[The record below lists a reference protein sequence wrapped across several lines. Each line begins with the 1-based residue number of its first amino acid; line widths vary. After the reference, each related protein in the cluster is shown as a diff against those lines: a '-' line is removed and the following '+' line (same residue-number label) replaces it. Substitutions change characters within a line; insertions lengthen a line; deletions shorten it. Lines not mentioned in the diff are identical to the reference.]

1 MEEEKRFWI
10 IFILVGLFYSAYL
23 LNSMGFTETKGNNP
37 PQQISSQ
44 PTISTDTA
52 LIQEFIQA
60 NVAVSETSF
69 EIDGKQGEFNVY
81 REELKDAGF
90 DGLNYS
96 EDKQD
101 LMDALEIVR
110 IQKEILADLQSLTDL
125 EGAQIQ
131 ELQVASQKL
140 SGYEGEVAGH
150 IVLNLKK
157 QNEFKAKYYIEVS
170 KMADAMEENMN
181 KVRDGKA
188 EDMEEIDQHAIR
200 DNQFMQNRHMV
211 AAINA
216 AEEFNSFIEKAA
228 GRER

>member
-1 MEEEKRFWI
+1 MKEKKRFWI

-23 LNSMGFTETKGNNP
+23 LYPMGFLEPIEAP
-37 PQQISSQ
+37 PQQINSQ
-44 PTISTDTA
+44 PTISSDTA
-52 LIQEFIQA
+52 LIQEFINA

-69 EIDGKQGEFNVY
+69 KIDGKQGEFNLL

-96 EDKQD
+96 KDDQD

-110 IQKEILADLQSLTDL
+110 LQKKILEELQSLTDI
-125 EGAQIQ
+125 ERVEIQ
-131 ELQVASQKL
+131 KLQFASQKL

-150 IVLNLKK
+150 IVLNLVE
-157 QNEFKAKYYIEVS
+157 QNGFKEDYYIEVS
-170 KMADAMEENMN
+170 KMADAMEENIN

-188 EDMEEIDQHAIR
+188 DDMEEIDQQAIR
-200 DNQFMQNRHMV
+200 DNQIRQNRHMV